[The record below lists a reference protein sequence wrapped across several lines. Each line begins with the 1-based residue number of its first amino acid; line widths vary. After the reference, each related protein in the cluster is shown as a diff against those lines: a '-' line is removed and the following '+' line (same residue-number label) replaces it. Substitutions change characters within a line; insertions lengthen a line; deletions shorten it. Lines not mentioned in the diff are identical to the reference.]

1 MEFSYQ
7 NLKTAAI
14 HGDRIGSWKGYKVFT
29 CSRKDLDNKAGDVFY
44 ILYDDDNRIVC
55 RNSQGEWREYGTV
68 SEEGNV
74 NEYSYSRAY
83 GVAEEKPAAKKKK
96 EEKKKEEKK
105 PVVKEEEPE
114 CVKVVDR
121 DYLLDKGV
129 EDTLA
134 AARTMS
140 IDSLLEGFNYG
151 LD

>member
-14 HGDRIGSWKGYKVFT
+14 NGDRIGNWKGYKVFT

-44 ILYDDDNRIVC
+44 ILYDDDNRIV
-55 RNSQGEWREYGTV
+55 RRGNRGEWREYGTV

-74 NEYSYSRAY
+74 DEYSYSRAY
-83 GVAEEKPAAKKKK
+83 GVTEEVPAAKR
-96 EEKKKEEKK
+96 EEKK

>member
-14 HGDRIGSWKGYKVFT
+14 NGDRIGSWKGYNVFT
-29 CSRKDLDNKAGDVFY
+29 CSRKALDNKAGDVFY
-44 ILYDDDNRIVC
+44 ILYDDDNRIVR

-68 SEEGNV
+68 SKEGNV
-74 NEYSYSRAY
+74 DEYSYSRAY
-83 GVAEEKPAAKKKK
+83 GATEEVPAAKR
-96 EEKKKEEKK
+96 EEKK
-105 PVVKEEEPE
+105 PAVKKEEPV
-114 CVKVVDR
+114 CAKVVDR

-140 IDSLLEGFNYG
+140 IDALLEGFNYG

>member
-14 HGDRIGSWKGYKVFT
+14 NGDRIGNWKGGKVFV

-44 ILYDDDNRIVC
+44 ILYDDDNRLV
-55 RNSQGEWREYGTV
+55 RRGNRGEWREHGTV
-68 SEEGNV
+68 SEAGNV

-83 GVAEEKPAAKKKK
+83 GVTEEVPAAKR
-96 EEKKKEEKK
+96 EEKK
-105 PVVKEEEPE
+105 PAVKEEEPE

-129 EDTLA
+129 EDTLT

>member
-14 HGDRIGSWKGYKVFT
+14 HGDRIGNWKGYKVFA
-29 CSRKDLDNKAGDVFY
+29 CSRKDLDNKASDVFY
-44 ILYDDDNRIVC
+44 ILYDDDNRIV
-55 RNSQGEWREYGTV
+55 RRGSQGEWREHGTV
-68 SEEGNV
+68 SEAGNV
-74 NEYSYSRAY
+74 DEYSYSRAY
-83 GVAEEKPAAKKKK
+83 GATEEEPAAKR
-96 EEKKKEEKK
+96 EEKK

-129 EDTLA
+129 EDMLA

>member
-14 HGDRIGSWKGYKVFT
+14 NGDRIGNWKGGKVFT

-44 ILYDDDNRIVC
+44 ILYDDDNRIV
-55 RNSQGEWREYGTV
+55 RRGSKGEWREYGTV
-68 SEEGNV
+68 SKEGNV
-74 NEYSYSRAY
+74 DEYSYSRAY
-83 GVAEEKPAAKKKK
+83 GVTEEVPAAKR
-96 EEKKKEEKK
+96 EEKKLA
-105 PVVKEEEPE
+105 VKREEPE

-129 EDTLA
+129 EDTLT